1 MSETVKLVRKRPS
14 DYTVRYNNGVK
25 DVIYKWVGC
34 KTGAK
39 PFSLSIPREVF
50 DHLNLSGATIS
61 SGALVLA
68 DEQPNKEEILQEVQG
83 LDEALANSHTAEE
96 IEKLLRGNIN
106 TMKKELNLITSRQ
119 EKLFVKQIKEA
130 IAESEGLNNTKIE
143 FIDTWFKSE
152 DVE

>member
-1 MSETVKLVRKRPS
+1 MTETVKLVRKRPS
-14 DYTVRYNNGVK
+14 DYTVRYNNGIK

-39 PFSLSIPREVF
+39 PFALSIPREVF
-50 DHLNLSGATIS
+50 DHLNLSGSTIS

-68 DEQPNKEEILQEVQG
+68 DEQPNKEELLDEVQG
-83 LDEALANSHTAEE
+83 LEEAIANSHTAEE

-106 TMKKELNLITSRQ
+106 SMKKELKLITSRQ

-130 IAESEGLNNTKIE
+130 MAESEGLNNTKIE
-143 FIDTWFKSE
+143 FIDTWFKE
-152 DVE
+152 EEVE